1 MKLSDTRFIRIDG
14 THVELMATNDDEART
29 ALAELRHKK
38 KELLHWK
45 RRLRRRRAALERT
58 SRHIE
63 EGGTSPHLSPLG
75 YIGRALGAAVH
86 WLSGW
91 NPFPGGLGLPRSLAG
106 VAQDLTTPSTRCS
119 RTSRPRCCT
128 SRGGLGECGYEL
140 TTHPGC
146 CTIEQRSSPA
156 GRNFRAAAP
165 VHFPL

>member
-58 SRHIE
+58 GRHIE
-63 EGGTSPHLSPLG
+63 MGGTSPHLSPIG
-75 YIGRALGAAVH
+75 YIGRALGAVVH

-91 NPFPGGLGLPRSLAG
+91 NPFPGGLGLPRTLEG
-106 VAQDLTTPSTRCS
+106 IAQDLNTLDEVQQNVEAAMLHIEGR
-119 RTSRPRCCT
+119 
-128 SRGGLGECGYEL
+128 LG
-140 TTHPGC
+140 
-146 CTIEQRSSPA
+146 
-156 GRNFRAAAP
+156 
-165 VHFPL
+165 